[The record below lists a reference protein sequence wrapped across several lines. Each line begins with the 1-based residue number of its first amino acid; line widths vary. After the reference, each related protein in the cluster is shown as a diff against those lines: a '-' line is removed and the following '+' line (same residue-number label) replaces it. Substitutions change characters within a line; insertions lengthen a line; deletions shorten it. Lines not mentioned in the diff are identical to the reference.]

1 MDANSFLFVFLL
13 VNVVAFSQLDLAVQ
27 AAESVPVPLSD
38 SIHFHSISNELK
50 VLSRRTRPLTPP
62 SPRINA
68 PLHNKPRSPPPLR
81 PPPPPPPPP
90 PCLWQPP
97 M

>member
-1 MDANSFLFVFLL
+1 MDANSFLLVFLL
-13 VNVVAFSQLDLAVQ
+13 INVVAFSQLDLAVQ

-38 SIHFHSISNELK
+38 SMQFHGISNELK
-50 VLSRRTRPLTPP
+50 VLSRRTQPLTPP

-68 PLHNKPRSPPPLR
+68 PVQYKPRF

>member
-1 MDANSFLFVFLL
+1 MDVNSFLLVFLL
-13 VNVVAFSQLDLAVQ
+13 INVVVFPQLDLAAQ

-38 SIHFHSISNELK
+38 SVHFHGISKELK
-50 VLSRRTRPLTPP
+50 VLSRRTRRLTPP
-62 SPRINA
+62 SPRINT
-68 PLHNKPRSPPPLR
+68 PVQYKPPSRS
-81 PPPPPPPPP
+81 PPPPPP